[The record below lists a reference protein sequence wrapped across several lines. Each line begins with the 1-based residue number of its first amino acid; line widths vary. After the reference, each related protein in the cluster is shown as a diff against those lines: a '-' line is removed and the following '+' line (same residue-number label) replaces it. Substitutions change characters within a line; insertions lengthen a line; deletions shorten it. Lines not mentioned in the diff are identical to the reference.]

1 MHACSKITI
10 AGDVL
15 AVKDPS
21 SGIMI
26 SVRRGDLKDLFID
39 DLLKVDDQEE
49 IKHENAEVQAN

>member
-1 MHACSKITI
+1 M
-10 AGDVL
+10 
-15 AVKDPS
+15 KDPS